1 MKAII
6 ATGGFAATDPQ
17 AFREEERP
25 VPEPEGRDIL
35 VRIEAIGVNPVD
47 TKVFSRLAAGEEKI
61 LGWDARG
68 IVTACGPE
76 ARRFSPGQP
85 VFYAGELT
93 RDGSNA
99 AYQLVN
105 ERLVG
110 PAPVSLSP
118 EQAAGM
124 PLTSVTAWEG
134 LFDRLGF
141 TPAENANTGKSLL
154 VIGGAGGVGSMLIQ
168 LAAWA
173 GITVA
178 ATAGR
183 PESAAWCRELGA
195 SLVVDRTDLP
205 RRMADAGMP
214 HAQAIFCTTHAQ
226 EHWQAM
232 AEILAPQGAICL
244 IDDPAQPLDITVF
257 KSKSARICWE
267 FMYTRSLFRTED
279 MARQG
284 EILESVAQRIDAG
297 RLRTTVGQTV
307 EGLSAQTVREA
318 HLRQLTGKMV
328 GKQVIV
334 L

>member
-1 MKAII
+1 MKAIL
-6 ATGGFAATDPQ
+6 ATGGFAATAPQ

-25 VPEPEGRDIL
+25 VPEPAGRDIL
-35 VRIEAIGVNPVD
+35 VRIEAVGVNPVD
-47 TKVFSRLAAGEEKI
+47 TKVFSRLAAGQEKI

-68 IVTACGPE
+68 IVASCGPE
-76 ARRFSPGQP
+76 ARRFSPGQA
-85 VFYAGELT
+85 VFYAGDLT
-93 RDGSNA
+93 RDGCNA
-99 AYQLVN
+99 TYQLVD

-110 PAPVSLSP
+110 PAPASLAP
-118 EQAAGM
+118 AQAAGL

-195 SLVVDRTDLP
+195 AIVVDRTDLP
-205 RRMADAGMP
+205 QRMADAGMP

-244 IDDPAQPLDITVF
+244 IDDPTQPLDITLF

-267 FMYTRSLFRTED
+267 FMYTRSLFQTED

-284 EILESVAQRIDAG
+284 EILESVARLVDTG
-297 RLRTTVGQTV
+297 RLRTTVAQTV
-307 EGLSAQTVREA
+307 AGLSAQTLREA
-318 HLRQLTGKMV
+318 HLRQSTGKMV